1 MTDYT
6 SIGLN
11 VYLQPINAPSSAAG
25 FISAYAFDSNNERS
39 AITNSFLQ
47 DASVTNAKIVSLA
60 ADKIL
65 AGTVTVALGIGGAN
79 VTIDGG
85 NNRII
90 VNDGTNDRII
100 IGQQAGGF

>member
-6 SIGLN
+6 SLGLN
-11 VYLQPINAPSSAAG
+11 NYLQPINAPSSASG
-25 FISAYAFDSNNERS
+25 QISAFAFDSNNERS

-65 AGTVTVALGIGGAN
+65 AGTVTIALGIGGPN

-90 VNDGTNDRII
+90 VNDGDDDRIL
-100 IGQQAGGF
+100 IGKQENGF